1 MRHIKTLCSLLETMI
16 CMAVLAS
23 PVRSSVSARRS
34 SFLCYANE
42 YISASEYVQDG
53 LHTMF
58 DAIENVGAG
67 VHDSSALVWVDIIG
81 GLEMEMSA
89 AAWTDSSYSCAGVNS
104 GHVYW
109 KTKPEYPHYPN
120 YMTIEV
126 VFKNCYGNVFG
137 RNSLAF
143 GGREYQRMNIVRSTI
158 GYVWAMSY
166 QKDGFI
172 FEDAGTIS
180 ALFQDTSSASE
191 RIIFVNGTLAE
202 TTDAYKEDFGISG
215 VQAVSV
221 NPRGDY
227 PFNGEICC
235 IRLYTRRL
243 DAEEVARNAEID
255 KVRFGLP

>member
-1 MRHIKTLCSLLETMI
+1 MRLSISLMI
-16 CMAVLAS
+16 ACVALFAMGYVERAIVAARQAS
-23 PVRSSVSARRS
+23 FWNHS
-34 SFLCYANE
+34 NE
-42 YISASEYVQDG
+42 YIPASEYVRDG

-67 VHDSSALVWVDIIG
+67 VHDSSSLLWVDLIG

-109 KTKPEYPHYPN
+109 KTMPEYPYYPK

-126 VFKNCYGNVFG
+126 VFKNCSGNVFG

-158 GYVWAMSY
+158 GNVWAMSY

-202 TTDAYKEDFGISG
+202 TTDAYKEGFGISG
-215 VQAVSV
+215 VQAISV

-243 DAEEVARNAEID
+243 DAEEVVRNAEID
-255 KVRFGLP
+255 KARFSLP